1 MTNDFLTIELDHRV
15 AIITLDHRGASH
27 NTLSTEALDAI
38 ERALREALADPA
50 VHALVIM
57 SGKPDSFVVGA
68 DVEELRSFTKIE
80 EPLKLSRRAHALIQ
94 MVRNQDKPTVAAIH
108 GPALGGGLELALACS
123 YRIASHGSN
132 THLGLPEVRLGLI
145 PGGGGTQLLPRLIGL
160 QQALPI
166 MLTGKNVY
174 PQKAL
179 QIGLVDSLTHT
190 AALRRAAIEAARQLS
205 DGRITPPKDR
215 RTRAERALESTAAT
229 RRIIYRKAREQV
241 LRETRGHFPAPL
253 LLLDVVQTGIE
264 NGLDEG
270 LLQEAAT
277 FSELVFSEVSQE
289 LVYLFFAQRQA
300 QKNPWDDKAASVRS
314 IGILGG
320 GLMGGGIAALSAE
333 RGLDIKVKDV
343 KLSAAATAKRI
354 AYEHA
359 SKKLRKKAISSFE
372 RDIIVE
378 RVRPVDDYAGLS
390 DVDLIIEA
398 VPEDIDIKH
407 EVLAETEAVIRDT
420 CIIASNTSSIPI
432 ATLAKGINRPDRIL
446 GMHYFSPVPQIPLL
460 EIIRTESNP
469 DEVVATA
476 VSVGLKQGKTVIVV
490 NDSPGFYTT
499 RILAMYMNEAVRIL
513 EEGGRVADVD
523 SAMKDLGFPM
533 GPFEL
538 FDMVGI
544 DVAAKIQAVMDE
556 FVAERGIRAS
566 NSAKTL
572 VDAGLRGRKSEK
584 GFYEYRKKNAS
595 VPEENVGINKEIY
608 SFFRGTDRIDMDPD
622 TIQQR
627 LVLVMVNEA
636 ALCLQEG
643 VLNSAVDGDIG
654 AVFGLGFPPFL
665 GGPFRYIDRV
675 GASEVVNRLKSLR
688 SRYGEVFTP
697 APIIVEKA
705 DSDQNFHS

>member
-1 MTNDFLTIELDHRV
+1 
-15 AIITLDHRGASH
+15 
-27 NTLSTEALDAI
+27 
-38 ERALREALADPA
+38 
-50 VHALVIM
+50 
-57 SGKPDSFVVGA
+57 
-68 DVEELRSFTKIE
+68 
-80 EPLKLSRRAHALIQ
+80 
-94 MVRNQDKPTVAAIH
+94 
-108 GPALGGGLELALACS
+108 
-123 YRIASHGSN
+123 
-132 THLGLPEVRLGLI
+132 
-145 PGGGGTQLLPRLIGL
+145 
-160 QQALPI
+160 
-166 MLTGKNVY
+166 
-174 PQKAL
+174 
-179 QIGLVDSLTHT
+179 
-190 AALRRAAIEAARQLS
+190 
-205 DGRITPPKDR
+205 
-215 RTRAERALESTAAT
+215 
-229 RRIIYRKAREQV
+229 
-241 LRETRGHFPAPL
+241 
-253 LLLDVVQTGIE
+253 
-264 NGLDEG
+264 
-270 LLQEAAT
+270 
-277 FSELVFSEVSQE
+277 
-289 LVYLFFAQRQA
+289 
-300 QKNPWDDKAASVRS
+300 
-314 IGILGG
+314 
-320 GLMGGGIAALSAE
+320 MGGGIAALSAE